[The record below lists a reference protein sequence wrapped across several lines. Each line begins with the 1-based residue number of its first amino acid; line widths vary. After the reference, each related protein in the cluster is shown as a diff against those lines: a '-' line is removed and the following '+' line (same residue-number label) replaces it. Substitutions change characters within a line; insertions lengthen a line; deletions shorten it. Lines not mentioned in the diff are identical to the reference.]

1 MENKEREFLFKREE
15 INKGRKEH
23 RSHHDEHHYRSSR
36 KSHRSKIIE
45 TKLFVNKD
53 ELVEYVNTKGQSSN
67 TIEIFKIE
75 EGLYKLVIKE

>member
-1 MENKEREFLFKREE
+1 MENKEREFFFIREE
-15 INKGRKEH
+15 INNGRKDYRPH
-23 RSHHDEHHYRSSR
+23 YDEHHHRSSR
-36 KSHRSKIIE
+36 KSYIAKIIE

-53 ELVEYVNTKGQSSN
+53 ELVEYVNKKGQGSN